1 MAWRYVVLPR
11 GVAPERKAWLEA
23 AFNAAL
29 NDPGI
34 EPQYAKTGGIMETK
48 RLNNAQAVA
57 AEVEKLANLERDFL
71 VKTGRL
77 TK

>member
-1 MAWRYVVLPR
+1 R

-29 NDPGI
+29 NDPEI
-34 EPQYAKTGGIMETK
+34 EAEYAKTGGIMQTK
-48 RLNNAQAVA
+48 LLTNAQAVT

-71 VKTGRL
+71 IKTGRL
-77 TK
+77 QKK

>member
-1 MAWRYVVLPR
+1 M
-11 GVAPERKAWLEA
+11 APERKAWLEA

-29 NDPGI
+29 NDPEI
-34 EPQYAKTGGIMETK
+34 VPEYAKTGGIMDTK
-48 RLNNAQAVA
+48 RLSNAQAVT

-77 TK
+77 SK